1 MAQLT
6 TERMSDQSEGL
17 DLLPLEDGARL
28 LFAGQQEA
36 LNEVEAALPA
46 IAEAAKYVSASLKS
60 GARLVYA
67 AAGSSGL
74 MAAADGLEL
83 PGTFGVA
90 PGQIRILMAGGLP
103 TGSEMPGFTEDETDE
118 AATADI
124 DEADTVI
131 AVSASGTTPYALA
144 VAKEAKARG
153 AAVIAIANN
162 ADTPLLA
169 IADVAICLATP
180 PERIAGSTRM
190 GAGTAQKAALNIL
203 STLAAIDLGHVH
215 DGMMVNLIA
224 DNTKLRRRAA
234 KIVERIAGATEKEA
248 TASLA
253 LAGGRV
259 KAAVLIASGAGS
271 VENANM
277 LLDQS
282 EGHLRAALARL

>member
-118 AATADI
+118 AETADI

-153 AAVIAIANN
+153 ASGHR
-162 ADTPLLA
+162 DRQQRRH
-169 IADVAICLATP
+169 ATFGHRRCRHLP
-180 PERIAGSTRM
+180 RRHRPNGSPDRP
-190 GAGTAQKAALNIL
+190 GWVQELHK
-203 STLAAIDLGHVH
+203 
-215 DGMMVNLIA
+215 
-224 DNTKLRRRAA
+224 RRR
-234 KIVERIAGATEKEA
+234 
-248 TASLA
+248 
-253 LAGGRV
+253 
-259 KAAVLIASGAGS
+259 
-271 VENANM
+271 
-277 LLDQS
+277 
-282 EGHLRAALARL
+282 